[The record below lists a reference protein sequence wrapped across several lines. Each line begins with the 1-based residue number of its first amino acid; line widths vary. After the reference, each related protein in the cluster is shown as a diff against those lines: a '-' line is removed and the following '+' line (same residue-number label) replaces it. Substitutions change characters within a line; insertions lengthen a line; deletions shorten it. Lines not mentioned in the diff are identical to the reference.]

1 MSWDFD
7 PVVTFSQV
15 ADEIVS
21 PKAKSERL
29 AAFAREQI
37 SEADA
42 INRNALGREVDREIS
57 VDGQAG
63 KPIEQVKPDGVV
75 FAEWS
80 LIGGVLEWIGE
91 ELLKASPILTGKYMR
106 SHVLFVDDVEHKPSD
121 PLDEGA
127 SEYAFVNTQPYSR
140 KIERGLSPQAPEG
153 VYEVIAALAAQRFG
167 NQARIR
173 YTFRSLTGTKDR
185 TDRQP
190 AIIVYQR

>member
-1 MSWDFD
+1 MGWDVD
-7 PVVTFSQV
+7 PVITFKEM
-15 ADEIVS
+15 AGEITS

-37 SEADA
+37 AEADA
-42 INRNALGREVDREIS
+42 INRNALGREVDREII
-57 VDGQAG
+57 VDGQTG
-63 KPIEQVKPDGVV
+63 KPIEQVRPDGVV

-106 SHVLFVDDVEHKPSD
+106 SHVMFVDGVEHKPGD

-127 SEYAFVNTQPYSR
+127 AEYAFVNTQPYAR
-140 KIERGLSPQAPEG
+140 KIERGLSPQAPDG

-185 TDRQP
+185 ADRQP
-190 AIIVYQR
+190 AIIVYPR